1 MTTKITHYAFHLV
14 KEWSSNEV
22 SFNCPKPPKV
32 RGLRHF
38 RGFSKTVF
46 GTV

>member
-1 MTTKITHYAFHLV
+1 MITKITHCAFHLV
-14 KEWSSNEV
+14 KQWSSNEV

-32 RGLRHF
+32 RGLRNVS
-38 RGFSKTVF
+38 GFSNNVF